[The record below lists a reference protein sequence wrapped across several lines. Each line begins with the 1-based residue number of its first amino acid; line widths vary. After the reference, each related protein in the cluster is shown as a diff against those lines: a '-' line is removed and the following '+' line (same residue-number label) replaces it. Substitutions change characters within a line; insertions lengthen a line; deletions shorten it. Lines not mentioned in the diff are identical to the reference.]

1 MKKTF
6 KVYRTT
12 LVSNNWEELFQC
24 LDNDMQQVASFIKGA
39 RKTYKVRANDLDR
52 ILSDIGSKVP
62 DYVTMDTS
70 GLFNVHD

>member
-6 KVYRTT
+6 KIHRAT
-12 LVSNNWEELFQC
+12 LISNNWQELFHS
-24 LDNDMQQVASFIKGA
+24 LDNDMQRVSLFIKGA
-39 RKTYKVRANDLDR
+39 RKTYKVRANDLDN
-52 ILSDIGSKVP
+52 ILADIGSKVT